1 MTVAELT
8 YVESERNRVCDSLNL
23 LKSRCVLITI
33 LYKYR

>member
-8 YVESERNRVCDSLNL
+8 YAESERNCVCDSLNL
-23 LKSRCVLITI
+23 LKSQYVLITI